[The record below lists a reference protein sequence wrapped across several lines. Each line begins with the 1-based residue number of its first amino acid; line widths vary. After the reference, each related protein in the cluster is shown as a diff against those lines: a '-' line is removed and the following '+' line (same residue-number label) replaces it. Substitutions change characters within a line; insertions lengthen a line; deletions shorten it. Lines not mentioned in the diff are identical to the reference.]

1 MITTKHI
8 VTGIEDVPVQWVF
21 ETYCNLDA
29 KLTGR
34 SVKIKSMFNP
44 SDSVPSMILFCK
56 DDSYF
61 FKDFST
67 DKGGNHIKLVM
78 ELFNYSFS
86 QAVNKIV
93 DDYRIYIKSPNA
105 VIQEDSIK
113 EKVIFKLESHDT
125 REWTKADADY
135 WTPYGICSNIL
146 ALYNVK
152 PLSSV
157 TFSKNEN
164 GTYDFFTTQKP
175 YMYGYFREDGSIY
188 KIYQPFV
195 KDKKFMQLANY
206 IQGMDQLLFKKPY
219 LVIASSLKDGMCLR
233 KLKFP
238 VEFIAPHSEG
248 TIIREEVINSLKSKY
263 SKIAC
268 LFDNDAAG
276 VKAMQRYKDAYNIP
290 SIHLELE
297 KDLSDSVKKHG
308 AVRVKTVLAPLMKN
322 IFTHE

>member
-8 VTGIEDVPVQWVF
+8 VTGIDDVPVQWVF

-56 DDSYF
+56 EDSYY

-93 DDYRIYIKSPNA
+93 DDYRTYIKSPNA
-105 VIQEDSIK
+105 VIREDSIK
-113 EKVIFKLESHDT
+113 ETVFFKLESYDT

-135 WTPYGICSNIL
+135 WTAYGICSNIL
-146 ALYNVK
+146 QLYNVK
-152 PLSSV
+152 ALSSV

-175 YMYGYFREDGSIY
+175 YMYGYFRQDGSIY

-219 LVIASSLKDGMCLR
+219 LIITSSLKDGMCLR

-248 TIIREEVINSLKSKY
+248 TIIRHEVIENL
-263 SKIAC
+263 
-268 LFDNDAAG
+268 
-276 VKAMQRYKDAYNIP
+276 
-290 SIHLELE
+290 
-297 KDLSDSVKKHG
+297 
-308 AVRVKTVLAPLMKN
+308 
-322 IFTHE
+322 